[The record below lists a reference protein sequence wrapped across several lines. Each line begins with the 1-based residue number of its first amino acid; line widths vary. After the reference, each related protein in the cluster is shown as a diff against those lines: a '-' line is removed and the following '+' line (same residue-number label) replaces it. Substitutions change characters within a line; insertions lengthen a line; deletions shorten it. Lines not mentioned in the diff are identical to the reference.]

1 MSVESN
7 KGKVIIFSAPSGAGK
22 TSIVQLLL
30 KKLTTLAF
38 SISACTRD
46 KRDNETNE
54 VDYYFLTLDSFKK
67 KISNS
72 SFIEW
77 EEVYKDQYYG
87 TLKSEVDRIWNNNQQ
102 VIFDV
107 DVKGGI
113 ALKNYF
119 GENALSIFIE
129 PPSIEELK
137 NRLVKRGSEDVKS
150 LNKRISKAK
159 LELTF
164 KEKFDV
170 IIVNKN
176 LNNAFNEAE
185 ILVQNFL
192 NKK

>member
-113 ALKNYF
+113 NLKKKYPNVKIQKFDIGVSKNYLD
-119 GENALSIFIE
+119 ER
-129 PPSIEELK
+129 ELK
-137 NRLVKRGSEDVKS
+137 E
-150 LNKRISKAK
+150 LN
-159 LELTF
+159 LL
-164 KEKFDV
+164 
-170 IIVNKN
+170 
-176 LNNAFNEAE
+176 
-185 ILVQNFL
+185 
-192 NKK
+192 

>member
-46 KRDNETNE
+46 KRYNETNE

>member
-1 MSVESN
+1 MSVESK

-30 KKLTTLAF
+30 KKLTNLSF
-38 SISACTRD
+38 SISACTRE
-46 KRDNETNE
+46 KRENETNE

-77 EEVYKDQYYG
+77 EEVYKDQFYG
-87 TLKSEVDRIWNNNQQ
+87 TLKSEIDRIWNNNQH

-119 GENALSIFIE
+119 GKNALSIFIE
-129 PPSIEELK
+129 PPSIKELK
-137 NRLVKRGSEDVKS
+137 KRLVNRGSEDVKS

-159 LELTF
+159 LELSF
-164 KEKFDV
+164 KENFDAV
-170 IIVNKN
+170 VVNKT
-176 LNNAFNEAE
+176 LNNAFIETE
-185 ILVQNFL
+185 TLVQNFL
-192 NKK
+192 NN

>member
-1 MSVESN
+1 MSVESK

-30 KKLTTLAF
+30 KKLTNLSF
-38 SISACTRD
+38 SISACTRE
-46 KRDNETNE
+46 KRENETNE

-77 EEVYKDQYYG
+77 EEVYKDQFYG
-87 TLKSEVDRIWNNNQQ
+87 TLKSEIDRIWNNNQH

-119 GENALSIFIE
+119 GKNALSIFIE
-129 PPSIEELK
+129 PPSIKELK
-137 NRLVKRGSEDVKS
+137 KRLVNRGSEDVKS

-159 LELTF
+159 LELSF
-164 KEKFDV
+164 KEKFDAV
-170 IIVNKN
+170 VVNKT
-176 LNNAFNEAE
+176 LNNAFIETE
-185 ILVQNFL
+185 TLVQNFL
-192 NKK
+192 NN

>member
-87 TLKSEVDRIWNNNQQ
+87 TLKSEVYRIWNNNQQ

>member
-1 MSVESN
+1 MSVETK

-30 KKLTTLAF
+30 KKLTNLSF
-38 SISACTRD
+38 SISACTRE

-54 VDYYFLTLDSFKK
+54 VDYYFLTLESFKK

-77 EEVYKDQYYG
+77 EEVYKDQFYG
-87 TLKSEVDRIWNNNQQ
+87 TLKSEVDRIWNNNQH

-119 GENALSIFIE
+119 GENALSIFID
-129 PPSIEELK
+129 PPSIKELK
-137 NRLVKRGSEDVKS
+137 KRLDNRGSEDAKS
-150 LNKRISKAK
+150 LNKRIAKAK
-159 LELTF
+159 LELSF
-164 KEKFDV
+164 KDEFDAIV
-170 IIVNKN
+170 VNKT
-176 LNNAFNEAE
+176 LNNAFIKTAS
-185 ILVQNFL
+185 LVRNFL
-192 NKK
+192 KN

>member
-46 KRDNETNE
+46 KRYNETNE

-102 VIFDV
+102 C
-107 DVKGGI
+107 
-113 ALKNYF
+113 
-119 GENALSIFIE
+119 
-129 PPSIEELK
+129 
-137 NRLVKRGSEDVKS
+137 LV
-150 LNKRISKAK
+150 
-159 LELTF
+159 
-164 KEKFDV
+164 
-170 IIVNKN
+170 
-176 LNNAFNEAE
+176 
-185 ILVQNFL
+185 
-192 NKK
+192 

>member
-87 TLKSEVDRIWNNNQQ
+87 TLKSEVYRIWNNNQQ

-164 KEKFDV
+164 KEKFDA
-170 IIVNKN
+170 IIVNKT
-176 LNNAFNEAE
+176 LNNAFNDAE

>member
-1 MSVESN
+1 MSVESK

-30 KKLTTLAF
+30 KKLTNLSF
-38 SISACTRD
+38 SISACTRE

-54 VDYYFLTLDSFKK
+54 VDYYFLTLESFKK

-77 EEVYKDQYYG
+77 EEVYKDQFYG
-87 TLKSEVDRIWNNNQQ
+87 TLKSEVDRIWNNNQH

-119 GENALSIFIE
+119 GENALSIFID
-129 PPSIEELK
+129 PPSIKELK
-137 NRLVKRGSEDVKS
+137 KRLVNRGSEDAKS
-150 LNKRISKAK
+150 LNKRIAKAK
-159 LELTF
+159 LELSF
-164 KEKFDV
+164 KDEFDAIV
-170 IIVNKN
+170 VNKT
-176 LNNAFNEAE
+176 LNNAFIKTES
-185 ILVQNFL
+185 LVRNFL
-192 NKK
+192 KN